1 VKPAPFEYHAPESV
15 DDVVGLLAEHGDE
28 AKPLAG
34 GQSLV
39 PMLALRLT
47 RFEHVVDL
55 NRIPALVGI
64 ERDERTVTVGAMTRQ
79 AELGRSD
86 AAAAVPLLGLAT
98 PFIGHFQIRNRGTVG
113 GSIAHA
119 DAAGELPT
127 VALALDAELDV
138 ASTAGSRTIAAS
150 EFFLGM
156 WDTAVGPEELLT
168 TIRFPVWSGRCGF
181 AVDEVARRY
190 GDFALAGAAC
200 GIELGADGTVARAAI
215 ALLGLGSM
223 PLRATAAEAA
233 IVGRA
238 PSADDM
244 AEIGRLAVADVDLPT
259 DIHASGEYRRAVGA
273 HVVARGLD
281 TALTR
286 AAS

>member
-1 VKPAPFEYHAPESV
+1 MKPAAFEYHAPESI
-15 DDVVGLLAEHGDE
+15 DDVVALLAEHGDE

-39 PMLALRLT
+39 PMLALRLA

-55 NRIPALVGI
+55 NRVPALAGI
-64 ERDERTVTVGAMTRQ
+64 ERADGVVAVGAMTRQ
-79 AELGRSD
+79 AELERSD
-86 AAAAVPLLGLAT
+86 AAAAAPLLGLAA

-119 DAAGELPT
+119 DPAGELPT

-138 ASTAGSRTIAAS
+138 ASTAGTRTVAAS
-150 EFFLGM
+150 ELFAGTWETTL
-156 WDTAVGPEELLT
+156 APEELLT
-168 TIRFPVWSGRCGF
+168 RARFPEWSGRCGF

-190 GDFALAGAAC
+190 GDFALAGVAC
-200 GIELGADGTVARAAI
+200 GVELDADGTVVRAGI

-223 PLRATAAEAA
+223 PLRASAAEDA
-233 IVGRA
+233 IIGRA
-238 PSADDM
+238 PSSEDLT
-244 AEIGRLAVADVDLPT
+244 EIGRLAIADVDAPT

-273 HVVARGLD
+273 HVVARGLEA
-281 TALTR
+281 ALAR
-286 AAS
+286 AAG